1 MYCSKCGK
9 KLKGDICTNCNR
21 EELGNSEYFYE
32 VVNST
37 SFYVVN
43 LIYFVIGLLLVLI
56 ILDKIFNNDLVIL
69 FSILISVIATIFNL
83 TTELMLVKAKFPW
96 WGAFVPIYNQI
107 ISSKMVFKN
116 GWYFLI
122 PYIPGVLSYISMYLA
137 LMNIADLSNII
148 NILSYGVSIIYSLIS
163 SYLIGKRFG
172 MNEWLVIL
180 FPYITLPIIAFSKKY
195 QYID

>member
-9 KLKGDICTNCNR
+9 KLKGDICTKCNK
-21 EELGNSEYFYE
+21 ESIDNSDYFYE

-43 LIYFVIGLLLVLI
+43 LIYFVIGLLFVLI
-56 ILDKIFNNDLVIL
+56 IFDKIFNNDIVIL

-83 TTELMLVKAKFPW
+83 TTELMLVKARFPW

-116 GWYFLI
+116 GWCFLI
-122 PYIPGVLSYISMYLA
+122 PYIPVVFAYINVLLV
-137 LMNIADLSNII
+137 LMNIADLSNVID
-148 NILSYGVSIIYSLIS
+148 ILSYGVSIIYSLIS

-172 MNEWLVIL
+172 MNSWLVIL
-180 FPYITLPIIAFSKKY
+180 FPYITLPIIAFSRKY